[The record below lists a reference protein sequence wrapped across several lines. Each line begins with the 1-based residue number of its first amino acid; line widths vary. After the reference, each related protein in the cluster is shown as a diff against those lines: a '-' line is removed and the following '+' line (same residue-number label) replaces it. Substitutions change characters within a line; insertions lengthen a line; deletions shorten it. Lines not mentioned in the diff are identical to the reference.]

1 MDTSP
6 SPSVQ
11 AVVNTVSSVF
21 GDLNTGLLIYHLAD
35 LGDSSSLVLV
45 YANAMASRYTG
56 IDLDAL
62 IGKSIGEA
70 FPALT
75 GTDLPETYAEV
86 STGGQ
91 SVNLGAFEYKGD
103 KHIGPGYFAVKACP
117 MPARCVGVVF
127 ENITLRKKLDELVRK
142 ERNRR
147 PSA

>member
-1 MDTSP
+1 MPPPS

-11 AVVNTVSSVF
+11 TVVNAVSSIF
-21 GDLNTGLLIYHLAD
+21 AELNTGLLIYYLPAPEAPH
-35 LGDSSSLVLV
+35 SLTLV

-56 IDLDAL
+56 TDLTPL
-62 IGKSIGEA
+62 VGKTIGEA
-70 FPALT
+70 FPALA
-75 GTDLPETYAEV
+75 GTDLPDTYAEV

-103 KHIGPGYFAVKACP
+103 EFVGPGYFAVKAFP

-127 ENITLRKKLDELVRK
+127 ENITLRKKLEQLVRK

-147 PSA
+147 PS